1 MSFWANLFKSE
12 PAPSSARTAADRL
25 KVIIATENRLGRRLS
40 QETINRMKSEI
51 MEVVNRYV
59 RGVNTSDIQMSIR
72 TEANIE
78 MLEMN
83 INLPEEQQQASS
95 IR

>member
-1 MSFWANLFKSE
+1 MSFWANLFKGES
-12 PAPSSARTAADRL
+12 APSSRKTAADRL

-40 QETINRMKSEI
+40 QDTINRMKSEI

-59 RGVNTSDIQMSIR
+59 RGVNTHDIHMTVRS
-72 TEANIE
+72 EDNIE

-83 INLPEEQQQASS
+83 INLPEDQPS
-95 IR
+95 